1 MANSGGMR
9 ERRII
14 SLKNRLGRVPYLLDF
29 YENEEIDPLVIIKEY
44 KTYQTLLEAM
54 EKERYIGRMTEKE
67 HITVEYLSKT
77 VLSGTRPYELEIL
90 KRVLRQEEISIENME
105 HDFQEE
111 YGYAMDSASFENAI
125 SVLQGEFV
133 SKDEKYQRYC
143 HMDIIHPAEGRML
156 RRVKSYADQLINMEF
171 RRQINDIVMVGLR
184 RYQEKY
190 AVGRAEGSPFVLY
203 EKYSRRDVCLLMNCG
218 KDLSATMYGMKR
230 IRDDVFIFV
239 TYHKVEVADEGKNY
253 ADGKPDYADEFED
266 SMTFR
271 WDSQIGRS
279 IDSSYIG
286 DVTKAKR
293 KHLLVKKNDAE
304 TSFYYMGQF
313 DITDMWPAKKKD
325 NQGKERDITKFE
337 VKMHHAVREDLLRY
351 LQSNL
356 EEENA

>member
-1 MANSGGMR
+1 M
-9 ERRII
+9 
-14 SLKNRLGRVPYLLDF
+14 
-29 YENEEIDPLVIIKEY
+29 
-44 KTYQTLLEAM
+44 
-54 EKERYIGRMTEKE
+54 
-67 HITVEYLSKT
+67 
-77 VLSGTRPYELEIL
+77 
-90 KRVLRQEEISIENME
+90 
-105 HDFQEE
+105 
-111 YGYAMDSASFENAI
+111 
-125 SVLQGEFV
+125 
-133 SKDEKYQRYC
+133 
-143 HMDIIHPAEGRML
+143 
-156 RRVKSYADQLINMEF
+156 
-171 RRQINDIVMVGLR
+171 
-184 RYQEKY
+184 
-190 AVGRAEGSPFVLY
+190 
-203 EKYSRRDVCLLMNCG
+203 
-218 KDLSATMYGMKR
+218 
-230 IRDDVFIFV
+230 

-313 DITDMWPAKKKD
+313 DIIDMWPAKKKD

-356 EEENA
+356 EKEEKNA